1 MCSQLEFVPT
11 LEHACAYVIICQHDS
26 RRRSHLNRLDI
37 SPTPQHLRTSST
49 RILMQRL
56 SYLGSTADF
65 FDAGDG
71 VVIKSPMK
79 IWSGNENRRALE
91 AKNAEAISIEQKIL
105 ERLGHHPR
113 IVPFVLP
120 SPNSVIEA
128 C

>member
-1 MCSQLEFVPT
+1 
-11 LEHACAYVIICQHDS
+11 
-26 RRRSHLNRLDI
+26 
-37 SPTPQHLRTSST
+37 
-49 RILMQRL
+49 MQRL

-79 IWSGNENRRALE
+79 ICSGNENRRALE
-91 AKNAEAISIEQKIL
+91 AKNAEAISFEQKIL
-105 ERLGHHPR
+105 ERLGHHPG